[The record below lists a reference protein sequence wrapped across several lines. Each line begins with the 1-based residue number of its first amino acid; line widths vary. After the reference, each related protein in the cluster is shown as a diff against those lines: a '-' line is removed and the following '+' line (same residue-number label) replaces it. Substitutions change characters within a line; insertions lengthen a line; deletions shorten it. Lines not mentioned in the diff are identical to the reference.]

1 MDDPTTIG
9 RARTALVFG
18 QGDDAQA
25 VITAVLASVRD
36 DTSPKRLRVSGPVV
50 FVRPVVRHIEEVILP
65 VVDRIT
71 TSLGLPR
78 SKFAVTAANLGAA
91 SSANVGLEVSG
102 FSADVP
108 ILLALLSASLHVPL
122 PPDMVLTGHVAS
134 KAGDFAAVEAMP
146 AKLAACSGDPTM
158 RWFIYAAPPGDRSLE
173 TLAPSEW
180 QRIQDAI
187 AGAREKIRTTS
198 VGNVADLV
206 QAVFD
211 DETIVMASLRCGF
224 YAAPVP
230 SDDHADAVRRAAHH
244 LSQGN
249 ERRFWTTLERYLM
262 AGDSGAA
269 HALLKAWAAYHVGGQ
284 KYPAGFGSRL
294 LQLVRSL
301 PPAVR
306 RLRTT
311 FPLLSARDCI
321 ALSQF
326 AGDSD
331 HEDISPLYDAAL
343 GKNVK
348 PTPVSPTKQ
357 DAEGVPDSDTAT
369 KTLEVVL
376 EAIEPLH
383 VAEHVAVPIDSAR
396 IGYTLD
402 STVASSYDEF
412 SDVITSFYL
421 HVLRRTGVV
430 AGSVIPQS
438 ITAAALDLLDRA
450 FNRIGGSP
458 AAFAEA
464 RDATRGGLRYVLDV
478 MADRYKYEEQAK
490 YVRGVLAEALD
501 PLDWSMKVAFMRA
514 LLERLAPH
522 LPTEIRSQPPARFAK
537 NWEKVVQAY
546 TQSFGQIQSL
556 LRTL

>member
-1 MDDPTTIG
+1 MDDATAIG

-25 VITAVLASVRD
+25 VTTAVVASVRD
-36 DTSPKRLRVSGPVV
+36 DTSPKRVRVPGPVV
-50 FVRPVVRHIEEVILP
+50 FVSPVIRHVTEVILP
-65 VVDRIT
+65 IVDRIT
-71 TSLGLPR
+71 TLLGLPR
-78 SKFAVTAANLGAA
+78 LKFTLTAANLGAA
-91 SSANVGLEVSG
+91 STANLGFEVSG
-102 FSADVP
+102 FSADLPV
-108 ILLALLSASLHVPL
+108 LLALLSASLQMPIPL
-122 PPDMVLTGHVAS
+122 DMVATGHVAS
-134 KAGDFAAVEAMP
+134 KAGDFAAVEAIP
-146 AKLAACSGDPTM
+146 AKLAACSGDPTV
-158 RWFIYAAPPGDRSLE
+158 RRFIYPAPPSDRSLE

-180 QRIQDAI
+180 QRIQTAV
-187 AGAREKIRTTS
+187 AEASEKIRTIV

-206 QAVFD
+206 QKIFD
-211 DETIVMASLRCGF
+211 DDMIVMASLRGGF
-224 YAAPVP
+224 YVASVP
-230 SDDHADAVRRAAHH
+230 SEDHADAVGRAAHH

-249 ERRFWTTLERYLM
+249 ECRFWTALGRYLM

-269 HALLKAWAAYHVGGQ
+269 HTLLKAWAAYHVDRQ

-343 GKNVK
+343 GKNAK
-348 PTPVSPTKQ
+348 PPPVSPTKQ
-357 DAEGVPDSDTAT
+357 DAEGVPDGDTAT

-376 EAIEPLH
+376 EAIDPLH
-383 VAEHVAVPIDSAR
+383 VAEQVAVPIDSAR

-438 ITAAALDLLDRA
+438 VAAAALDLLDRA
-450 FNRIGGSP
+450 FTRIGGSP

-464 RDATRGGLRYVLDV
+464 RDATRGGLRYVLDL

-501 PLDWSMKVAFMRA
+501 PLDWNMKVAFMRA
-514 LLERLAPH
+514 LLKRLAPH
-522 LPTEIRSQPPARFAK
+522 LPSEIRSQPPARFAK
-537 NWEKVVQAY
+537 NWEKIVQAY